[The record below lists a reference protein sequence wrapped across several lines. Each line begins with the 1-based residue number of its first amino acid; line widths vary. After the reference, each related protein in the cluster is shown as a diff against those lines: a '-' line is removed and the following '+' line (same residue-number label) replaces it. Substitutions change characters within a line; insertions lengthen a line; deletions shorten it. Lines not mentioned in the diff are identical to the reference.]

1 MTIWNEEGFEL
12 PVLAEATG
20 PFCTRA
26 FLEVAAGFDSGT
38 PLEASS
44 DDAFLPLRRVGE
56 EIHFAGDP
64 DITDYHSPLGDGSE
78 SLIVEVAE
86 THAPARFVLDSL
98 PDQAAKPLAAGLTG
112 AGWDTQTRVHEVAAV
127 VDLPGSFDEYLD
139 DIGKKERHEVRR
151 KRRRYQRMVGDVVHE
166 THHGPGWAL
175 DEFVRLHRMAAGE
188 KGDFMTES
196 RRELFDS
203 LVSLDG
209 WRIDLLRRGDSATAV
224 VVGYSDATGYYLYN
238 SSYDPDL
245 GQASPGVVLL
255 GRMIEQ
261 AISEGL
267 SRFDFLKGDESYKF
281 RLGARERPLTE
292 IVAVPGEGA

>member
-1 MTIWNEEGFEL
+1 VTFWNEEDFEL

-20 PFCTRA
+20 PFCTRE
-26 FLEVAAGFDSGT
+26 FLEVAAGFDHGT
-38 PLEASS
+38 PLAASS
-44 DDAFLPLRRVGE
+44 EDAFLPLRRVGE

-86 THAPARFVLDSL
+86 THAPKRFVLDSL
-98 PDQAAKPLAAGLTG
+98 PEQAAKPLAAGLAG
-112 AGWDTQTRVHEVAAV
+112 AGWDIQTRVHEVAAV
-127 VDLPGSFDEYLD
+127 VDLPGTFDEYLH

-151 KRRRYQRMVGDVVHE
+151 KRRRYQRMVGDVIHE
-166 THHGPGWAL
+166 THQDTGWAL
-175 DEFVRLHRMAAGE
+175 DEFVRLHRLAEGE
-188 KGDFMTES
+188 KGDFMTD
-196 RRELFDS
+196 RRRGLFDS
-203 LVSLDG
+203 LVTLDG
-209 WRIDLLRRGDSATAV
+209 WRIDLLRRGDSATAA

-238 SSYDPDL
+238 SAYDPGL

-261 AISEGL
+261 ATSEGL
-267 SRFDFLKGDESYKF
+267 ARFDFLKGDESYKF

-292 IVAVPGEGA
+292 IVAVPGQGA